1 MFGVFCLCHSA
12 DGGDFLCE
20 DTRDDSLTLCGK
32 SRGGGGVKALESDF
46 THVAMAADCNHPK
59 HNHIVT
65 SVCMLCTN
73 NHNLAAQTHTNTHN

>member
-1 MFGVFCLCHSA
+1 MW
-12 DGGDFLCE
+12 E
-20 DTRDDSLTLCGK
+20 K
-32 SRGGGGVKALESDF
+32 QGGGGVKALESDF